1 MRRDHP
7 CASGSVK
14 QSTLPNGSVTVTS
27 REPQGVVF
35 PGPEG
40 FRFLAVRFNAFGIDG
55 QTFASVA
62 AAQLAASRAV
72 HEQSA

>member
-1 MRRDHP
+1 MQHSVSKP
-7 CASGSVK
+7 AGSR
-14 QSTLPNGSVTVTS
+14 PVTIEVDG
-27 REPQGVVF
+27 EPQGVVI

-40 FRFLAVRFNAFGIDG
+40 FRFLAVRFHAFGIDG

-72 HEQSA
+72 HEHRT